1 MTNPGAL
8 RGRLFGCGGYPINS
22 HQVESFHRGNL
33 HLRIP
38 PGNFRIPVRKG
49 YQIPYRIM
57 LPRQVEGLLV
67 SLCVSSTHL
76 GYSTL
81 RMEPEY
87 IKMGQAAG
95 AAAHL
100 AHTKGVTPRKVDV
113 ARLQAI
119 LCDAG
124 AILQ

>member
-1 MTNPGAL
+1 
-8 RGRLFGCGGYPINS
+8 
-22 HQVESFHRGNL
+22 
-33 HLRIP
+33 
-38 PGNFRIPVRKG
+38 
-49 YQIPYRIM
+49 
-57 LPRQVEGLLV
+57 LLV

-100 AHTKGVTPRKVDV
+100 AHTNGTAPRKIEVT
-113 ARLQAI
+113 RLQAI
-119 LCDAG
+119 LRDAG